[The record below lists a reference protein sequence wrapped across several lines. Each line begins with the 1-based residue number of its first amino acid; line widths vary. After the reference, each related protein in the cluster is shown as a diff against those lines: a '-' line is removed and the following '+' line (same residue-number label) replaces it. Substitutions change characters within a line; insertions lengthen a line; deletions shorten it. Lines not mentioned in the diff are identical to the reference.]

1 MNVKIPQRAGSK
13 NRDDQKDS
21 KRRVTI
27 FHINAAGATSH
38 RSARAQPAVQPAAL
52 ALKGSIHQTKPRLG
66 NGEFNASFDTASSS
80 YGEQTVYCNR
90 VFTKENNRF
99 VPRKVGLRIT
109 VTFRGSHTTLLSSL
123 LWSDAEYS
131 SFHQIYLRLNE
142 PYKTSTKYCL
152 PHKEDV

>member
-52 ALKGSIHQTKPRLG
+52 ALKGSIHQTKPRSG
-66 NGEFNASFDTASSS
+66 NGGFNASFDTLRQAATESKLFTAIESSQRRTIDSYRARLACAS
-80 YGEQTVYCNR
+80 Q
-90 VFTKENNRF
+90 
-99 VPRKVGLRIT
+99 
-109 VTFRGSHTTLLSSL
+109 
-123 LWSDAEYS
+123 
-131 SFHQIYLRLNE
+131 
-142 PYKTSTKYCL
+142 
-152 PHKEDV
+152 